1 MKITTLKGRQIDIA
15 ALRQQHGATVAIG
28 NAGVNARGDRLGR
41 GGDVV
46 KSQEDMTKEYYANN
60 PKAASAAPAP
70 VSLKDIS
77 DEIVMTPRQAVEKL
91 TQEASKSKRKTRD
104 SED

>member
-1 MKITTLKGRQIDIA
+1 MKVTSAKGRVVDMSALKEQQGTTIA
-15 ALRQQHGATVAIG
+15 AG
-28 NAGVNARGDRLGR
+28 NARMNGRGDRLGK
-41 GGDVV
+41 GGVVV
-46 KSQEDMTKEYYANN
+46 KSQEDITKEYYANN
-60 PKAASAAPAP
+60 PKAVASAP

-91 TQEASKSKRKTRD
+91 AEDQKAKSARRKTRD